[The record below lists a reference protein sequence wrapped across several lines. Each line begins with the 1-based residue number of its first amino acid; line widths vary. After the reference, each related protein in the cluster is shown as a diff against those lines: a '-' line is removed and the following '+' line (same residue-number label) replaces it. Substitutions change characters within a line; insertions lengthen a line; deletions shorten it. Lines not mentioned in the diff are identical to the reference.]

1 MNRTPKAR
9 DPLEAE
15 LESLRPAALPAE
27 LVARIASELEEPLRS
42 PRFRLW
48 WIPAAAAV
56 AACVA
61 IAAAV
66 WRAKTPGPGPVR
78 TIVDTM
84 PVAPPNSGAGE
95 DLPALAT
102 YHRALAGP
110 PAALDELLDRHAARS
125 LSGGSRS
132 TAGTGLLG
140 PYDFNR

>member
-1 MNRTPKAR
+1 MNRTPEPR

-15 LESLRPAALPAE
+15 LESVRPAALPPE
-27 LVARIASELEEPLRS
+27 LVARIASQLDEPVRA
-42 PRFRLW
+42 PRLRLW
-48 WIPAAAAV
+48 WLPAAAAV
-56 AACVA
+56 AALVA
-61 IAAAV
+61 IGVAMWRPTDGTGKVTVTHTIPLETPAA
-66 WRAKTPGPGPVR
+66 R
-78 TIVDTM
+78 
-84 PVAPPNSGAGE
+84 AGE

-132 TAGTGLLG
+132 PAGAGLLG